1 MLTSTELIINSVLSH
16 WTKHVVVQIGWW
28 LSENLGDINCHPV
41 KRTRLWNGITV
52 YNSQWDLPS
61 TAKHIHTAALA
72 RVGRANKTLFSGGHI
87 FHLPGVIFYCSILTF
102 F

>member
-1 MLTSTELIINSVLSH
+1 M
-16 WTKHVVVQIGWW
+16 VQIGQW
-28 LSENLGDINCHPV
+28 LSENLGHITGNCQPV

-52 YNSQWDLPS
+52 YNSQWKKPS

-87 FHLPGVIFYCSILTF
+87 FHLPGVIFLLSYSYIFLIMGIVFLFTMF
-102 F
+102 DFMS